1 MAFQKKFRA
10 GEKLAAKLGRLSSY
24 SHLGALIIPHNL
36 KTKKI
41 K

>member
-24 SHLGALIIPHNL
+24 SHWLVLIIPYNL
-36 KTKKI
+36 KIKK
-41 K
+41 